1 MNSFFKQLSK
11 KDSHNNHEFKTIT
24 LTFKGDELIEDDAS
38 KLDKKNL
45 YQLLSS
51 KKQAELNNL
60 DYSINNLKMT
70 HGKFKREN
78 DKKLAALEE
87 SLKAKYE
94 CPICMEKQREFV
106 CIPCGHC
113 YCEDC
118 CRNIILGDGNCY
130 TCRNRVDFFQKMY

>member
-1 MNSFFKQLSK
+1 MNTIIK
-11 KDSHNNHEFKTIT
+11 KIKKKEEYTSDTVKTIT
-24 LTFKGDELIEDDAS
+24 LTFKGEELIEDDVS
-38 KLDKKNL
+38 KLDKKIL
-45 YQLLSS
+45 YKLLSS
-51 KKQAELNNL
+51 KKQTELNNL
-60 DYSINNLKMT
+60 DYSITNLKMT
-70 HGKFKREN
+70 YGKFKREN
-78 DKKLAALEE
+78 DKKLEALEQD
-87 SLKAKYE
+87 LKAKYE